1 MLLEYASC
9 VSDVNICSS
18 DQSTKVNTYVSG
30 KARYVKIAVVKM
42 NSHASMRGDVLLSP
56 NQDGL
61 PAVQVWTPP
70 ASAFRFSDV
79 HSSCTNAAGAM
90 INGNGGWCTA
100 GGGRGWMIIDAGAE
114 RPVAGVATQ
123 GRSDSDQWVTQFS
136 IATSNDGNAWAD
148 AGSFP
153 GNSDRTTVVQTFI
166 FPTVN
171 ARYVRISIEKLH
183 GHSSMR
189 AGILIQ
195 TAPAPAARDSKSLS
209 PSDLSALRSDTSS
222 YTGKHNEHVN
232 GVLNMLDHLLAKIT
246 AESLANQV
254 RVAEAVDSKS
264 ALEKATREIAMIKA
278 IKQSIH
284 CMNGQASSC
293 T

>member
-1 MLLEYASC
+1 
-9 VSDVNICSS
+9 
-18 DQSTKVNTYVSG
+18 
-30 KARYVKIAVVKM
+30 
-42 NSHASMRGDVLLSP
+42 
-56 NQDGL
+56 
-61 PAVQVWTPP
+61 
-70 ASAFRFSDV
+70 
-79 HSSCTNAAGAM
+79 
-90 INGNGGWCTA
+90 
-100 GGGRGWMIIDAGAE
+100 MIIDAGDE

-123 GRSDSDQWVTQFS
+123 GRSDHDQWVTQFS
-136 IATSNDGNAWAD
+136 IATSNDGNAWAE

-195 TAPAPAARDSKSLS
+195 TAPAPAARGSKSLS

-254 RVAEAVDSKS
+254 RVSEAVDAKAS
-264 ALEKATREIAMIKA
+264 LDKATREIAMIKT

-284 CMNGQASSC
+284 CLNGQTSSC